1 MLTLSL
7 KLKTR
12 EQLLTKLKGT
22 QEEIRPIAQGINEKR
37 EEYRL
42 LQEELEFIKR
52 ELKSYNSYLPWLK
65 EFSRY
70 LPSGVIMEQIS
81 LKDDKLALFS
91 GKYSSAVEVM
101 DCLQHSPYLT
111 DLSFIGSIMT
121 EQDGERFK
129 IVGMLRDEIK

>member
-1 MLTLSL
+1 
-7 KLKTR
+7 
-12 EQLLTKLKGT
+12 
-22 QEEIRPIAQGINEKR
+22 
-37 EEYRL
+37 
-42 LQEELEFIKR
+42 
-52 ELKSYNSYLPWLK
+52 
-65 EFSRY
+65 
-70 LPSGVIMEQIS
+70 MEQIS